1 MTPLSEHLSVDE
13 AKAVDIFVQRLQ
25 SRFAHDVID
34 VRLFGSKA
42 RNESNADSDLD
53 VLILVSRPDYDL
65 KHAILWL
72 AAEISLAYD
81 VLLSPRVVP
90 PQAWREMVQRDT
102 LFYRDVHAEG
112 IPLLAPQLH
121 GGPAR

>member
-1 MTPLSEHLSVDE
+1 MSQLGERLSLNEE
-13 AKAVDIFVQRLQ
+13 KAINAFVQRLQ
-25 SRFAHDVID
+25 SGFGQDVVD

-42 RNESNADSDLD
+42 RGQAGPDSDLD
-53 VLILVSRPDYDL
+53 VLVLIASSEYDL

-81 VLLSPRVVP
+81 VLLSPRVIP
-90 PQAWREMVQRDT
+90 LQAWREMAQSET

-112 IPLLAPQLH
+112 IPLLAP
-121 GGPAR
+121 